1 MAKEPVF
8 SRRIGKF
15 HYVDIALSDGR
26 LYFGRRIRLV
36 DDDEMLDILV
46 ALVGDTFDRAKDTGI
61 AGCRRDNCDER
72 IRAHSKNLQV
82 L

>member
-1 MAKEPVF
+1 
-8 SRRIGKF
+8 
-15 HYVDIALSDGR
+15 
-26 LYFGRRIRLV
+26 
-36 DDDEMLDILV
+36 
-46 ALVGDTFDRAKDTGI
+46 LVGDTFDRAKDTGI